1 MRIVS
6 LSPVRIVSIGRRALV
21 KPRLRLTV
29 VGISQVAAALT
40 VIGGIVV
47 VMWRKLEPW
56 VTQLRVEQSYPSDSE
71 WFQWLAEQLE
81 QRKAEKVPAYLRH
94 RDWAP

>member
-1 MRIVS
+1 MQD
-6 LSPVRIVSIGRRALV
+6 LV
-21 KPRLRLTV
+21 
-29 VGISQVAAALT
+29 
-40 VIGGIVV
+40 GGIVV

-56 VTQLRVEQSYPSDSE
+56 VMRLRIEQSYPSDSE

-81 QRKAEKVPAYLRH
+81 QRKAEKVPAYLRY